1 MLDNMIEVKEQ
12 GDINMVI
19 SSEFLDALTPSS
31 IRSITAKIRERAKD
45 GVSVTSFAGG
55 LPSKEFFPIEEIR
68 RINEQIFDEEGGEAI
83 QYAASDGYDPLRQYL
98 VEFMKR
104 YDVQDIDYKNILIT
118 SGAQQGLAYLSKGL
132 ITKGSV
138 VVVENPSYPGALD
151 TFRAY
156 GAKIIGVGMDE
167 NGMKMEELEKVLCE
181 NQNVAFIYT
190 IADFQNPTG
199 RSMSIDRRKQIVELA
214 EKYDT
219 FIVEDGPYS
228 LISFDGEIMP
238 AIKSFDRYGR
248 VIYSGSTSKT
258 IAPGL
263 RIGWLVADHE
273 SITKLVYLKM
283 RDDLQVN
290 NMAQRQVYHYMKDC
304 DFDGHL
310 KTVIDIYRR
319 RRDVMIRTVE
329 QSFPK
334 GTRIIVPGGGL
345 FLWLELDE
353 KIDTLEMFD
362 YVFQKNIAYVPGCF
376 FSPNGSAKN
385 TMRLN
390 FSTTNEKQI
399 EEGIYILGSMIQ
411 EYQDKN

>member
-1 MLDNMIEVKEQ
+1 MAIH
-12 GDINMVI
+12 
-19 SSEFLDALTPSS
+19 SEFLDALTPSS
-31 IRSITAKIRERAKD
+31 IRNITAKIREKAAQ
-45 GVSVTSFAGG
+45 GIQVTSFAGG
-55 LPSKEFFPIEEIR
+55 LPSKEFFPIEDLR

-83 QYAASDGYDPLRQYL
+83 QYAASDGYDPLRKYL

-104 YDVQDIDYKNILIT
+104 YQVTGIDHKNILIT
-118 SGAQQGLAYLSKGL
+118 SGAQQGLSYLAKGL
-132 ITKGSV
+132 ITPGSV

-156 GAKIIGVGMDE
+156 GARTVGVSMDDDGMRMDD
-167 NGMKMEELEKVLCE
+167 LERILQE
-181 NQNVAFIYT
+181 NQGNIPFIYT

-199 RSMSIDRRKQIVELA
+199 RTLSVERRKHLVELA

-219 FIVEDGPYS
+219 FVVEDGPYS
-228 LISFDGEIMP
+228 LISFGGTVMP
-238 AIKSFDRYGR
+238 AIKSFDKYDR

-310 KTVIDIYRR
+310 NTVIEVYRR
-319 RRDVMIRTVE
+319 RRDLMI
-329 QSFPK
+329 QCIQDSFPA
-334 GTRIIVPGGGL
+334 GTRIVVPNGGL
-345 FLWLELDE
+345 FIWLELPE
-353 KIDTLEMFD
+353 GVNTLEMFD
-362 YVFQKNIAYVPGCF
+362 YVFQKNIAYVPGGF
-376 FSPNGSAKN
+376 FSPDGSGWN

-390 FSTTNEKQI
+390 FSTSSEEKIAQCI
-399 EEGIYILGSMIQ
+399 PILGQMICQ
-411 EYQDKN
+411 YLESHK

>member
-1 MLDNMIEVKEQ
+1 MAIH
-12 GDINMVI
+12 
-19 SSEFLDALTPSS
+19 SEFLDALTPSS
-31 IRSITAKIRERAKD
+31 IRNITAKIREKAAQ
-45 GVSVTSFAGG
+45 GIQVTSFAGG
-55 LPSKEFFPIEEIR
+55 LPSKEFFPIEDLR

-83 QYAASDGYDPLRQYL
+83 QYAASDGYDPLRKYL

-104 YDVQDIDYKNILIT
+104 YQVTGIDYKNILIT
-118 SGAQQGLAYLSKGL
+118 SGAQQGLSYLAKGL
-132 ITKGSV
+132 ITPGSV

-156 GAKIIGVGMDE
+156 GARTVGVSMDDDGMRMDD
-167 NGMKMEELEKVLCE
+167 LERILQE
-181 NQNVAFIYT
+181 NQGNIPFIYT

-199 RSMSIDRRKQIVELA
+199 RTLSVERRKQLVELA

-219 FIVEDGPYS
+219 FVVEDGPYS
-228 LISFDGEIMP
+228 LISFDGTVMP
-238 AIKSFDRYGR
+238 AIKSFDKYDR

-310 KTVIDIYRR
+310 NTVIEVYRR
-319 RRDVMIRTVE
+319 RRDLMI
-329 QSFPK
+329 QCIQDSFPA
-334 GTRIIVPGGGL
+334 GTRIVVPNGGL
-345 FLWLELDE
+345 FIWLELPE
-353 KIDTLEMFD
+353 GVNTLEMFD
-362 YVFQKNIAYVPGCF
+362 YVFQKNIAYVPGGF
-376 FSPNGSAKN
+376 FSPDGSGWN

-390 FSTTNEKQI
+390 FSTSSEEKIAQCI
-399 EEGIYILGSMIQ
+399 PILGQMICQ
-411 EYQDKN
+411 YLESHK

>member
-1 MLDNMIEVKEQ
+1 MAIH
-12 GDINMVI
+12 
-19 SSEFLDALTPSS
+19 SEFLDALTPSS
-31 IRSITAKIRERAKD
+31 IRNITAKIREKAAQ
-45 GVSVTSFAGG
+45 GIQVTSFAGG
-55 LPSKEFFPIEEIR
+55 LPSKEFFPIEDLR

-83 QYAASDGYDPLRQYL
+83 QYAASDGDDPLRKYL

-104 YDVQDIDYKNILIT
+104 YQVTGIDHKNILIT
-118 SGAQQGLAYLSKGL
+118 SGAQQGLSYLAKGL
-132 ITKGSV
+132 ITPGSV

-156 GAKIIGVGMDE
+156 GARTVGVSMDDDGMRMDD
-167 NGMKMEELEKVLCE
+167 LERILQE
-181 NQNVAFIYT
+181 NQGNIPFIYT

-199 RSMSIDRRKQIVELA
+199 RTLSVERRKQLVELA

-219 FIVEDGPYS
+219 FVVEDGPYS
-228 LISFDGEIMP
+228 LISFDGTVMP
-238 AIKSFDRYGR
+238 AIKSFDKYDR

-310 KTVIDIYRR
+310 NTVIEVYRR
-319 RRDVMIRTVE
+319 RRDLMI
-329 QSFPK
+329 QCIQDSFPA
-334 GTRIIVPGGGL
+334 GTRIVVPNGGL
-345 FLWLELDE
+345 FIWLELPE
-353 KIDTLEMFD
+353 GVNTLEMFD
-362 YVFQKNIAYVPGCF
+362 YVFQKNIAYVPGGF
-376 FSPNGSAKN
+376 FSPDGSGWN

-390 FSTTNEKQI
+390 FSTSSEEKIAQCI
-399 EEGIYILGSMIQ
+399 PILGQMICQ
-411 EYQDKN
+411 YLESHK

>member
-1 MLDNMIEVKEQ
+1 MA
-12 GDINMVI
+12 I

-31 IRSITAKIRERAKD
+31 IRSITAKIREKTRE
-45 GVSVTSFAGG
+45 GVEITSFAGG
-55 LPSKEFFPIEEIR
+55 LPSKEFFPLEDLKKIS
-68 RINEQIFDEEGGEAI
+68 NSIFDEEGGEAI

-104 YDVQDIDYKNILIT
+104 YNVTDIDYKNVLIT

-132 ITKGSV
+132 ITMGSAV
-138 VVVENPSYPGALD
+138 IVENPSYPGALD

-156 GAKIIGVGMDE
+156 GAEIIGVKMDDDGMRMDE
-167 NGMKMEELEKVLCE
+167 LERELQKHSR
-181 NQNVAFIYT
+181 VAFIYT

-199 RSMSIDRRKQIVELA
+199 RSMSVERRKQLVELA
-214 EKYDT
+214 EKYNT

-228 LISFDGEIMP
+228 LISFDGTVMP
-238 AIKSFDRYGR
+238 AIKSFDKYER

-263 RIGWLVADHE
+263 RIGWLIADHE

-290 NMAQRQVYHYMKDC
+290 NIAQRQVYHYMKDC

-310 KTVIDIYRR
+310 KTVIDAYRKR
-319 RRDVMIRTVE
+319 SDVMMQAVNR
-329 QSFPK
+329 SFPE
-334 GTRIIVPGGGL
+334 GTKVVVPGGGL
-345 FLWLELDE
+345 FMWVELDPNV
-353 KIDTLEMFD
+353 DTLAMFD
-362 YVFQKNIAYVPGCF
+362 HVFQKNIAYVPGVF
-376 FSPNGSAKN
+376 FCADGSGKN

-390 FSTTNEKQI
+390 FSTTGEEKI
-399 EEGIYILGSMIQ
+399 AGCIPILGDMIKS
-411 EYQDKN
+411 YINK